1 MFRYLASIGVLLSLT
16 CPVLAQVKG
25 PPAVVVLR
33 DTEPDGNGDRDQAI
47 LLDSHA
53 NEVGA
58 IAGLRVNQA
67 VSCQNKVLID
77 DLRSQLLVVEHL
89 RDRVSVF
96 DYNGTLLRTIPLE
109 NAYAIELSDD
119 ARTLGCVV
127 IDKSIFKPQT
137 VLLDAVTGKEIRRL
151 NWGGVA
157 LTNDVADSRYWAVG
171 RQVIAF
177 EPEGEIRVRRPL
189 TRLPAEPDHP
199 TVINS
204 RNWCGIGVTI
214 EPNENDWMRSIWVIE
229 RHHPDVK
236 GSRNRLFAVDQ
247 DGQTRILVELGEID
261 PRSVACAWS
270 RSFNTTYIL
279 VVDGATGNLVQFNSD
294 GELKRR
300 KALDAQLVAFGEPS
314 GLWVAGRKSVMRVDP
329 SDLSVLAEHGFGQEA
344 DAVGLSA
351 R

>member
-16 CPVLAQVKG
+16 CPVLAQ
-25 PPAVVVLR
+25 PAVAVLR
-33 DTEPDGNGDRDQAI
+33 DTETEGDSFHGQAI

-58 IAGLRVNQA
+58 ISKLGASQSI
-67 VSCQNKVLID
+67 SCQNKVLFD
-77 DLRSQLLVVEHL
+77 PVHARLFLLENM

-96 DYNGTLLRTIPLE
+96 DYNGAPLLTIPIE
-109 NAYAIELSDD
+109 NANDIVLTDD
-119 ARTLGCVV
+119 AKLIGCVV
-127 IDKSIFKPQT
+127 GNTINKKQT
-137 VLLDAVTGKEIRRL
+137 VFFDATTGKEIRRL

-157 LTNDVADSRYWAVG
+157 LTNDVADPQFWAVG
-171 RQVIAF
+171 QQLIAF

-204 RNWCGIGVTI
+204 RNWCAVGVAV
-214 EPNENDWMRSIWVIE
+214 EPNENAWMRSIWVIE
-229 RHHPDVK
+229 RDHPDVK
-236 GSRNRLFAVDQ
+236 GSKNRLFAVDQ

-261 PRSVACAWS
+261 PRSVTCAWT
-270 RSFNTTYIL
+270 RGHNTHYIL

-300 KALDAQLVAFGEPS
+300 KALGAQLVAFGEDS
-314 GLWVAGRKSVMRVDP
+314 GLWVAGRKSVMRIDP

-344 DAVGLSA
+344 DVVGLSA